1 LQRLA
6 NAFQRQFLMKVV
18 RLIFSFFNN
27 LRRFLH
33 LLLLLLIFSFI
44 LLGLAEQDVQIPNS
58 AALLLAPSGVLV
70 EQLEGRPVDRAIA
83 EISGDGV
90 QQTLV
95 KDVTDS
101 LEAAIDDDRIK
112 AVVLVLDNLRGGGL
126 SKLQAIAAAIDKVR
140 ESGKRVIAIGDN
152 FTQQQYFLAAHADE
166 IYMHEFGSLVIE
178 GFGYYRMYLKDVIE
192 RLKIDLNVFRVGKYK
207 SFVEPYLRN
216 DMSEEDKAASE
227 RWLGS
232 LWSVYKRD
240 IQDRRGLSA
249 TSLDVYANEF
259 VELLE
264 AAGGDT
270 AKVALD
276 AGLIDH
282 LGGRQDF
289 RNQLIELVGESEDD
303 AGTFSSIHF
312 QTYLR
317 AIRALQTPEKKASNV
332 GILVASGEIVD
343 GEAGFGTIGGDTLAN
358 LVRQAASDDSIKAVV
373 LRVDSPGGS
382 MFASQ
387 VVFEQLQAL
396 KEMGKPLIV
405 SMSSVAASGGY
416 YIAMLADEIWASEST
431 ITGSIGVGALIPT
444 FQRSLGSVGVYVDGI
459 GTTQLSGQFRPDREL
474 GEDAKK
480 LVQMSIDEA
489 YRVFVGKVANARDM
503 SVERAGDVAEG
514 RVWIGSDA
522 LDLGLVDE
530 LGDLESAIA
539 AAAGRVGLAEGEYGI
554 KYVEQPLTLRE
565 RLILEFA
572 VKVKNV
578 TRTFGMRVGTNTN
591 RLLSQLLDT
600 IESEIGLLTNLNDP
614 RGLYYHCFC
623 QLP

>member
-1 LQRLA
+1 
-6 NAFQRQFLMKVV
+6 MKII
-18 RLIFSFFNN
+18 RFILKFFNN

-33 LLLLLLIFSFI
+33 LLLLLFIFSFL
-44 LLGLAEQDVQIPNS
+44 LLGLADQEVQIPDS

-70 EQLEGRPVDRAIA
+70 EQLMGRPVDRAIA
-83 EISGDGV
+83 EVRGDGI

-101 LEAAIDDDRIK
+101 LEAAIDDERIK
-112 AVVLVLDNLRGGGL
+112 AVVLVLDDLRGGGL
-126 SKLQAIAAAIDKVR
+126 SKLQTIAAAIDKVR
-140 ESGKRVIAIGDN
+140 ASGKQVIAIGDN
-152 FTQQQYFLAAHADE
+152 FSQTQYFLAAHADE

-178 GFGYYRMYLKDVIE
+178 GFGYYRMYLKDVIDK
-192 RLKIDLNVFRVGKYK
+192 LKVDLNVFRVGKYK

-216 DMSEEDKAASE
+216 DMSAEDKASSE

-240 IQDRRGLSA
+240 IQEARGLSA
-249 TSLDVYANEF
+249 NSLDMYANDF
-259 VELLE
+259 VELLR

-276 AGLIDH
+276 AGLVDH
-282 LGGRQDF
+282 VGGRQDV
-289 RNQLIELVGESEDD
+289 RDKLIEIAGESDD
-303 AGTFSSIHF
+303 HVGTFNSIHF
-312 QTYLR
+312 QTYLQAVR
-317 AIRALQTPEKKASNV
+317 SLQPPQQKASNV
-332 GILVASGEIVD
+332 GVLVASGEIVD
-343 GEAGFGTIGGDTLAN
+343 GEAGFGMIGGDTFAN
-358 LVRQAASDDSIKAVV
+358 LVSQAANDESIKALV

-387 VVFEQLQAL
+387 VVFEQLQQL
-396 KEMGKPLIV
+396 KMKGKPLIV

-444 FQRSLGSVGVYVDGI
+444 FQRSLESIGVHVDGI
-459 GTTQLSGQFRPDREL
+459 GTTKLSGQFRADREL
-474 GEDAKK
+474 GEEAKE

-489 YRVFVGKVANARDM
+489 YRIFIGKVADARGM
-503 SVERAGDVAEG
+503 SIERAGEIAEG

-522 LDLGLVDE
+522 LDLGLIDD
-530 LGDLESAIA
+530 LGGLNQAVGA
-539 AAAGRVGLAEGEYGI
+539 AAERAGLAEGEYGI
-554 KYVEQPLTLRE
+554 EYVEPPLTLRE

-572 VKVKNV
+572 TKGIKLMHSLGIQ
-578 TRTFGMRVGTNTN
+578 TGSG
-591 RLLSQLLDT
+591 QLLARLMKN
-600 IESEIGLLTNLNDP
+600 IETEIGLLANLNDP